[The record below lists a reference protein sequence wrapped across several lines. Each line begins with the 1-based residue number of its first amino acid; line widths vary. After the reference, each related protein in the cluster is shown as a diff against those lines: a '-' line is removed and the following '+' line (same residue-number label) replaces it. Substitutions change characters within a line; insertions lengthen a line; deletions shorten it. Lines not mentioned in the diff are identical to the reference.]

1 MAAQLRFRALFA
13 GTAIAA
19 LALTGCVQSTNDDG
33 EDDSSSS
40 SEESSA
46 LESSAAEETSAASE
60 ESSESTDEES
70 SDDESASE
78 DESASDDASA
88 SEDESES
95 SDSSSSSAASG
106 EAPEDLS
113 DSDLLSSLST
123 QINGAQLM
131 AITADQLASTG
142 TDPEEDLLAEF
153 GEDFAVSPAS
163 CQDPFLDALLA
174 GVHDS
179 DGVLAVDQ
187 EGSLMITAETFDDAD
202 AAEEALQSNRDAA
215 DGCGEVEVTSE
226 GTSGSAELSTSD
238 LEVEGAQS
246 AYEATVEIEGESVAT
261 AGMAYGNSVIT
272 IVDVGQF
279 QGDPAPD
286 NAALLE
292 EVAAAVSAG

>member
-19 LALTGCVQSTNDDG
+19 LALTGCVQSTDDEG
-33 EDDSSSS
+33 GDDSSSS

-46 LESSAAEETSAASE
+46 PESSAPEETTEASE
-60 ESSESTDEES
+60 GSSESTDEES

-123 QINGAQLM
+123 QVNGAQLM

-142 TDPEEDLLAEF
+142 TDPEEDLLEAF

-163 CQDPFLDALLA
+163 CQDPFLNALLG
-174 GVHDS
+174 GVHDT

-187 EGSLMITAETFDDAD
+187 EGSLMVSAETFDDAA
-202 AAEEALQSNRDAA
+202 AAEDALQADRDAA
-215 DGCGEVEVTSE
+215 DGCGEVEVTAD

-238 LEVEGAQS
+238 LEVEGADS
-246 AYEATVEIEGESVAT
+246 AYEATVENEGESYST
-261 AGMAYGNSVIT
+261 AGMAYGNTVIT
-272 IVDVGQF
+272 VVDTGQF
-279 QGDPAPD
+279 EGDPAPD

-292 EVAAAVSAG
+292 EVATALSEG

>member
-1 MAAQLRFRALFA
+1 MEAQLRFRALFA

-19 LALTGCVQSTNDDG
+19 LALTGCVQSTDDEG
-33 EDDSSSS
+33 GDDSSSS

-46 LESSAAEETSAASE
+46 PESRAPEETTEASE

-142 TDPEEDLLAEF
+142 TDPGEDLLEAF

-163 CQDPFLDALLA
+163 CQDPFLNALLG
-174 GVHDS
+174 GVHDT

-187 EGSLMITAETFDDAD
+187 EGSLMVSAETFDDAA
-202 AAEEALQSNRDAA
+202 AAEDALQADRDAA
-215 DGCGEVEVTSE
+215 DGCGEVEVTAD

-238 LEVEGAQS
+238 LEVEGADS
-246 AYEATVEIEGESVAT
+246 AYEATVEIEGESVST
-261 AGMAYGNSVIT
+261 AGMAYGNTVIT
-272 IVDVGQF
+272 VVDTGQF
-279 QGDPAPD
+279 EGDPAPD

-292 EVAAAVSAG
+292 EVATALSEG

>member
-19 LALTGCVQSTNDDG
+19 LALTGCVQSTDDEG
-33 EDDSSSS
+33 GDDSSSS

-46 LESSAAEETSAASE
+46 PESSAPEETTEASE

-88 SEDESES
+88 SED

-106 EAPEDLS
+106 EAPEDFS

-123 QINGAQLM
+123 QVNGAQLM

-142 TDPEEDLLAEF
+142 TDPEEDLLEAF

-163 CQDPFLDALLA
+163 CQDPFLNALLG
-174 GVHDS
+174 GVHDT

-187 EGSLMITAETFDDAD
+187 EGSLMVSAETFDDAA
-202 AAEEALQSNRDAA
+202 AAEDALQADRDAA
-215 DGCGEVEVTSE
+215 DGCGEVEVTADGASE
-226 GTSGSAELSTSD
+226 SAELSTTSD
-238 LEVEGAQS
+238 LEVEGADS
-246 AYEATVEIEGESVAT
+246 AYEATVEIEGESIST
-261 AGMAYGNSVIT
+261 AGMAYGNTVIT
-272 IVDVGQF
+272 VVDTGQIE
-279 QGDPAPD
+279 GDPAPD

-292 EVAAAVSAG
+292 EVATALSEG

>member
-19 LALTGCVQSTNDDG
+19 LALTGCVQSTDDEG
-33 EDDSSSS
+33 GDDSSSS

-46 LESSAAEETSAASE
+46 PESSAPEETTEASE
-60 ESSESTDEES
+60 GSSESTDEES

-123 QINGAQLM
+123 QVNGAQLM

-142 TDPEEDLLAEF
+142 TDPEEDLLEAF

-163 CQDPFLDALLA
+163 CQDPFLNALLG
-174 GVHDS
+174 GVHDT

-187 EGSLMITAETFDDAD
+187 EGSLMVSAETFDDAA
-202 AAEEALQSNRDAA
+202 AAEDALQADRDAA
-215 DGCGEVEVTSE
+215 DGCGEVEVTAD

-238 LEVEGAQS
+238 LEVEGADS
-246 AYEATVEIEGESVAT
+246 AYEATVEIEGESVST
-261 AGMAYGNSVIT
+261 AGMAYGNTVIT
-272 IVDVGQF
+272 VVDTGQF
-279 QGDPAPD
+279 EGDPAPD

-292 EVAAAVSAG
+292 EVATALSEG

>member
-19 LALTGCVQSTNDDG
+19 LALTGCVQSTDDEG
-33 EDDSSSS
+33 GDDSSSS

-46 LESSAAEETSAASE
+46 PESSAPEETTEASE

-123 QINGAQLM
+123 QVNGAQLM

-142 TDPEEDLLAEF
+142 TDPEEDLLEAF

-163 CQDPFLDALLA
+163 CQDPFLNALLG
-174 GVHDS
+174 GVHDT

-187 EGSLMITAETFDDAD
+187 EGSLMVSAETFDDAA
-202 AAEEALQSNRDAA
+202 AAEDALQADRDAA
-215 DGCGEVEVTSE
+215 DGCGEVEVTAD

-238 LEVEGAQS
+238 LEVEGADS
-246 AYEATVEIEGESVAT
+246 AYEATVEIEGESVST
-261 AGMAYGNSVIT
+261 AGMAYGNTVIT
-272 IVDVGQF
+272 VVDTGQF
-279 QGDPAPD
+279 EGDPAPD

-292 EVAAAVSAG
+292 EVATALSEG

>member
-19 LALTGCVQSTNDDG
+19 LALTGCVQSTDDEG
-33 EDDSSSS
+33 GDDSSSS

-46 LESSAAEETSAASE
+46 PESSAPEETTEASD

-142 TDPEEDLLAEF
+142 TDPEEDLLEAF

-163 CQDPFLDALLA
+163 CQDPFLNALLG
-174 GVHDS
+174 GVHDT

-187 EGSLMITAETFDDAD
+187 EGSLMVSAETFDDAA
-202 AAEEALQSNRDAA
+202 AAEDALQADRDAA
-215 DGCGEVEVTSE
+215 DGCGEVEVTAD

-238 LEVEGAQS
+238 LEVEGADS
-246 AYEATVEIEGESVAT
+246 AYEATVEIEGESVST
-261 AGMAYGNSVIT
+261 AGMAYGNTVIT
-272 IVDVGQF
+272 VVDTGQIE
-279 QGDPAPD
+279 GDPAPD

-292 EVAAAVSAG
+292 EVATALSEG

>member
-19 LALTGCVQSTNDDG
+19 LALTGCVQSTDDEG
-33 EDDSSSS
+33 GDDSSSS

-46 LESSAAEETSAASE
+46 PESSAPEETTEASE

-142 TDPEEDLLAEF
+142 TDPEEDLLEAF

-163 CQDPFLDALLA
+163 CQDPFLNALLG
-174 GVHDS
+174 GVHDT

-187 EGSLMITAETFDDAD
+187 EGSLMVSAETFDDAA
-202 AAEEALQSNRDAA
+202 AAEDALQADRDAA
-215 DGCGEVEVTSE
+215 DGCGEVEVTAD

-238 LEVEGAQS
+238 LEVEGADS
-246 AYEATVEIEGESVAT
+246 AYEATVEIEGESVST
-261 AGMAYGNSVIT
+261 AGMAYGNTVIT
-272 IVDVGQF
+272 VVDTGQF
-279 QGDPAPD
+279 EGDPAPD

-292 EVAAAVSAG
+292 EVATALSEG

>member
-1 MAAQLRFRALFA
+1 MAVQLRFRALFA

-19 LALTGCVQSTNDDG
+19 LALTGCVQSTDDEG
-33 EDDSSSS
+33 GDDSSSS

-46 LESSAAEETSAASE
+46 PESSAPEETTEASE

-113 DSDLLSSLST
+113 DSDLLSRLST
-123 QINGAQLM
+123 QVNGAQLM

-142 TDPEEDLLAEF
+142 TDPEEDLLEAF

-163 CQDPFLDALLA
+163 CQDPFLNALLG
-174 GVHDS
+174 GVHDT

-187 EGSLMITAETFDDAD
+187 EGSLMVSAETFDDAA
-202 AAEEALQSNRDAA
+202 AAEDALQADRDAA
-215 DGCGEVEVTSE
+215 DGCGEVEVTAD
-226 GTSGSAELSTSD
+226 GASGSAELSTSD
-238 LEVEGAQS
+238 LEVEGADS
-246 AYEATVEIEGESVAT
+246 AYEATVEIEGESVST
-261 AGMAYGNSVIT
+261 AGMAYGNTVIT
-272 IVDVGQF
+272 VVDTGQF
-279 QGDPAPD
+279 EGDPAPD

-292 EVAAAVSAG
+292 EVATALSEG

>member
-19 LALTGCVQSTNDDG
+19 LALTGCVQSTDDEG
-33 EDDSSSS
+33 GDDSSSS

-46 LESSAAEETSAASE
+46 PESSAPEETTEASE
-60 ESSESTDEES
+60 ESAESTDEES

-123 QINGAQLM
+123 QVNGAQLV

-142 TDPEEDLLAEF
+142 TDPGEDLLEAF

-163 CQDPFLDALLA
+163 CQDPFLNALLG
-174 GVHDS
+174 GVHDT

-187 EGSLMITAETFDDAD
+187 EGSLMVSAETFDDAA
-202 AAEEALQSNRDAA
+202 AAEDALQADRDAA
-215 DGCGEVEVTSE
+215 DGCGEVEVTAD

-238 LEVEGAQS
+238 LEVEGADS
-246 AYEATVEIEGESVAT
+246 AYEATVEIEGESVST
-261 AGMAYGNSVIT
+261 AGMAYGNTVIT
-272 IVDVGQF
+272 VVDTGQF
-279 QGDPAPD
+279 EGDPAPD

-292 EVAAAVSAG
+292 EVATALSEG

>member
-19 LALTGCVQSTNDDG
+19 LALTGCVQSTDDEG
-33 EDDSSSS
+33 GDDSSSS

-46 LESSAAEETSAASE
+46 PESSAPEETTEASE
-60 ESSESTDEES
+60 ESAESTDEES

-88 SEDESES
+88 SEEESES

-142 TDPEEDLLAEF
+142 TDPEEDLLEAF

-163 CQDPFLDALLA
+163 CQDPFLNALLG
-174 GVHDS
+174 GVHDT

-187 EGSLMITAETFDDAD
+187 EGSLMVSAETFDDAA
-202 AAEEALQSNRDAA
+202 AAEDALQADRDAA
-215 DGCGEVEVTSE
+215 DGCGEVEVTAD

-238 LEVEGAQS
+238 LEVEGADS
-246 AYEATVEIEGESVAT
+246 AYEATVEIEGESVST
-261 AGMAYGNSVIT
+261 AGMAYGNTVIT
-272 IVDVGQF
+272 VVDTGQF
-279 QGDPAPD
+279 EGDPTPD

-292 EVAAAVSAG
+292 EVATALSEG

>member
-19 LALTGCVQSTNDDG
+19 LALTGCVQSTDDEG
-33 EDDSSSS
+33 GDDSSSS

-46 LESSAAEETSAASE
+46 PESSAPEETTEASE

-70 SDDESASE
+70 SDDGSASD

-123 QINGAQLM
+123 QVNGAQLM

-142 TDPEEDLLAEF
+142 TDPEEDLLEAF

-163 CQDPFLDALLA
+163 CQDPFLNALLG
-174 GVHDS
+174 GVHDT

-187 EGSLMITAETFDDAD
+187 EGSLMVSAETFDDAA
-202 AAEEALQSNRDAA
+202 AAEDALQADRDAA
-215 DGCGEVEVTSE
+215 DGCGEVEVTAD

-238 LEVEGAQS
+238 LEVEGADS
-246 AYEATVEIEGESVAT
+246 AYEATVEIEGESVST
-261 AGMAYGNSVIT
+261 AGMAYGNTVIT
-272 IVDVGQF
+272 VVDTGQF
-279 QGDPAPD
+279 EGDPAPD

-292 EVAAAVSAG
+292 EVAAALSEG

>member
-19 LALTGCVQSTNDDG
+19 LALTGCVQSTDDEG
-33 EDDSSSS
+33 GDDSSSS

-46 LESSAAEETSAASE
+46 PESSAPEETTEASE

-78 DESASDDASA
+78 DESEA
-88 SEDESES
+88 

-142 TDPEEDLLAEF
+142 TDPEEDLLEAF

-163 CQDPFLDALLA
+163 CQDPFLNALLG
-174 GVHDS
+174 GVHDT

-187 EGSLMITAETFDDAD
+187 EGSLMVSAETFDDAA
-202 AAEEALQSNRDAA
+202 AAEDALQDDRDAA
-215 DGCGEVEVTSE
+215 DGCGEVEVTAD

-238 LEVEGAQS
+238 LEVEGADS
-246 AYEATVEIEGESVAT
+246 AYEATVEIEGESVST
-261 AGMAYGNSVIT
+261 AGMAYGNTVIT
-272 IVDVGQF
+272 VVDTGQF
-279 QGDPAPD
+279 EGDPAPD

-292 EVAAAVSAG
+292 EVATALSEA

>member
-1 MAAQLRFRALFA
+1 MAAQFRFRALFA

-19 LALTGCVQSTNDDG
+19 LALTGCVQSTDDEG
-33 EDDSSSS
+33 GDDSSSS

-46 LESSAAEETSAASE
+46 PESSAPEETTEASE

-78 DESASDDASA
+78 DDSASDDASA

-142 TDPEEDLLAEF
+142 TDPGEDLLEAF

-163 CQDPFLDALLA
+163 CQDPFLNALLG
-174 GVHDS
+174 GVHDT

-187 EGSLMITAETFDDAD
+187 EGSLMVSAETFDDAA
-202 AAEEALQSNRDAA
+202 AAEDALQADRDAA
-215 DGCGEVEVTSE
+215 DGCGEVEVTAD

-238 LEVEGAQS
+238 LEVEGADS
-246 AYEATVEIEGESVAT
+246 AYEATVEIEGESVST
-261 AGMAYGNSVIT
+261 AGMAYGNTVIT
-272 IVDVGQF
+272 VVDTGQF
-279 QGDPAPD
+279 EGDPAPD

-292 EVAAAVSAG
+292 EVATALSEG

>member
-19 LALTGCVQSTNDDG
+19 LALTGCVQSTDDEG
-33 EDDSSSS
+33 GDDSSSS

-46 LESSAAEETSAASE
+46 PESSAPEETTEASE
-60 ESSESTDEES
+60 ESAESTDEES

-123 QINGAQLM
+123 QVNGAQLM

-142 TDPEEDLLAEF
+142 TDPEEDLLEAF

-163 CQDPFLDALLA
+163 CQDPFLNALLG
-174 GVHDS
+174 GVHDT

-187 EGSLMITAETFDDAD
+187 EGSLMVSAETFDDAA
-202 AAEEALQSNRDAA
+202 AAEDALQADRDAA
-215 DGCGEVEVTSE
+215 DGCGEVEVTAD

-238 LEVEGAQS
+238 LEVEGADS
-246 AYEATVEIEGESVAT
+246 AYEATVEIEGESIST
-261 AGMAYGNSVIT
+261 AGMAYGNTVIT
-272 IVDVGQF
+272 VVDTGQF
-279 QGDPAPD
+279 EGDPAPD

-292 EVAAAVSAG
+292 EVATALSEG

>member
-19 LALTGCVQSTNDDG
+19 LALTGCVQSTDDEG
-33 EDDSSSS
+33 GDDSSSS

-46 LESSAAEETSAASE
+46 PESSAPEETTEASE

-142 TDPEEDLLAEF
+142 TDPEEDLLEAF

-163 CQDPFLDALLA
+163 CQDPFLNALLG
-174 GVHDS
+174 GVHDT

-187 EGSLMITAETFDDAD
+187 EGSLMVSAETFDDAA
-202 AAEEALQSNRDAA
+202 AAEDALQADRDAA
-215 DGCGEVEVTSE
+215 DGCGEVEVTAD
-226 GTSGSAELSTSD
+226 GTSESAELSTSD
-238 LEVEGAQS
+238 LEVEGADS
-246 AYEATVEIEGESVAT
+246 AYEATVEIEGESVST
-261 AGMAYGNSVIT
+261 AGMAYGNTVIT
-272 IVDVGQF
+272 VVDTGQF
-279 QGDPAPD
+279 EGDPAPD

-292 EVAAAVSAG
+292 EVATALSEG

>member
-19 LALTGCVQSTNDDG
+19 LALTGCVQSTDDEG
-33 EDDSSSS
+33 GDDSSSS

-46 LESSAAEETSAASE
+46 PESSAPEETTEASE

-106 EAPEDLS
+106 EAPEDFS

-123 QINGAQLM
+123 QVNGAQLM

-142 TDPEEDLLAEF
+142 TDPEEDLLEAF

-163 CQDPFLDALLA
+163 CQDPFLNALLG
-174 GVHDS
+174 GVHDT

-187 EGSLMITAETFDDAD
+187 EGSLMVSAETFDDAA
-202 AAEEALQSNRDAA
+202 AAEDALQADRDAA
-215 DGCGEVEVTSE
+215 DGCGEVEVTAD

-238 LEVEGAQS
+238 LEVEGADS
-246 AYEATVEIEGESVAT
+246 AYEATVEIEGESVST
-261 AGMAYGNSVIT
+261 AGMAYGNTVIT
-272 IVDVGQF
+272 VVDTGQF
-279 QGDPAPD
+279 EGDPAPD

-292 EVAAAVSAG
+292 EVATALSEG

>member
-19 LALTGCVQSTNDDG
+19 LALTGCVQSTDDEG
-33 EDDSSSS
+33 GDDSSSS

-46 LESSAAEETSAASE
+46 PESSAPEETTEASE

-78 DESASDDASA
+78 DESEA
-88 SEDESES
+88 

-142 TDPEEDLLAEF
+142 TDPEEDLLEAF

-163 CQDPFLDALLA
+163 CQDPFLNALLG
-174 GVHDS
+174 GVHDT

-187 EGSLMITAETFDDAD
+187 EGSLMVSAETFDDAA
-202 AAEEALQSNRDAA
+202 AAEDALQADRDAA
-215 DGCGEVEVTSE
+215 DGCGEVEVTAD
-226 GTSGSAELSTSD
+226 GTSESAELSTSD
-238 LEVEGAQS
+238 LEVEGADS
-246 AYEATVEIEGESVAT
+246 AYEATVEIEGESVST
-261 AGMAYGNSVIT
+261 AGMAYGNTVIT
-272 IVDVGQF
+272 VVDTGQF
-279 QGDPAPD
+279 EGDPTPD

-292 EVAAAVSAG
+292 EVATALSEA

>member
-19 LALTGCVQSTNDDG
+19 LALTGCVQSTDDEG
-33 EDDSSSS
+33 GDDSSSS

-46 LESSAAEETSAASE
+46 PESSAPEETTEASE

-123 QINGAQLM
+123 QVNGAQLM

-142 TDPEEDLLAEF
+142 TDPEEDLLEAF

-163 CQDPFLDALLA
+163 CQDPFLNALLG
-174 GVHDS
+174 GVHDT

-187 EGSLMITAETFDDAD
+187 EGSLMVSAETFDDAA
-202 AAEEALQSNRDAA
+202 AAEDALQADRDAA
-215 DGCGEVEVTSE
+215 DGCGEVEVTAD

-238 LEVEGAQS
+238 LEVEGADS
-246 AYEATVEIEGESVAT
+246 AYEATVEIEGESIST
-261 AGMAYGNSVIT
+261 AGMAYGNTVIT
-272 IVDVGQF
+272 VVDTGQF
-279 QGDPAPD
+279 EGDPAPD

-292 EVAAAVSAG
+292 EVATALSEG

>member
-19 LALTGCVQSTNDDG
+19 LALTGCVQSTDDEG
-33 EDDSSSS
+33 GDDSSSS

-46 LESSAAEETSAASE
+46 PESSAPEETTEASD

-95 SDSSSSSAASG
+95 SDSSSSSSASG

-123 QINGAQLM
+123 QVNGAQLM

-142 TDPEEDLLAEF
+142 TDPEEDLLEAF

-163 CQDPFLDALLA
+163 CQDPFLNALLG
-174 GVHDS
+174 GVHDT

-187 EGSLMITAETFDDAD
+187 EGSLMVSAETFDDAA
-202 AAEEALQSNRDAA
+202 AAEDALQADRDAA
-215 DGCGEVEVTSE
+215 DGCGEVEVTAD

-238 LEVEGAQS
+238 LEVEGADS
-246 AYEATVEIEGESVAT
+246 AYEATVEIEGESVST
-261 AGMAYGNSVIT
+261 AGMAYGNTVIT
-272 IVDVGQF
+272 VVDTGQF
-279 QGDPAPD
+279 EGDPAPD

-292 EVAAAVSAG
+292 EVATALSEG

>member
-19 LALTGCVQSTNDDG
+19 LALTGCVQSTDDEG
-33 EDDSSSS
+33 GDDSSSS

-46 LESSAAEETSAASE
+46 PESSAPEETTEASE

-142 TDPEEDLLAEF
+142 TDPEEDLLEAF

-163 CQDPFLDALLA
+163 CQDPFLNALLG
-174 GVHDS
+174 GVHDT

-187 EGSLMITAETFDDAD
+187 EGSLMVSAETFDDAA
-202 AAEEALQSNRDAA
+202 AAEDALQADRDAA
-215 DGCGEVEVTSE
+215 DGCGEVEVTADGASE
-226 GTSGSAELSTSD
+226 SAELSTWD
-238 LEVEGAQS
+238 LEVEGADS
-246 AYEATVEIEGESVAT
+246 AYEATVEIEGESIST
-261 AGMAYGNSVIT
+261 AGMAYGNTVIT
-272 IVDVGQF
+272 VVDTGQIE
-279 QGDPAPD
+279 GDPAPD

-292 EVAAAVSAG
+292 EVATALSEG

>member
-19 LALTGCVQSTNDDG
+19 LALTGCVQSTDDEG
-33 EDDSSSS
+33 GDDSSSS

-46 LESSAAEETSAASE
+46 PESSAPEETTEASE
-60 ESSESTDEES
+60 ESAESTDEES

-88 SEDESES
+88 SEDES

-142 TDPEEDLLAEF
+142 TDPEEDLLEAF

-163 CQDPFLDALLA
+163 CQDPFLNALLG
-174 GVHDS
+174 GVHDT

-187 EGSLMITAETFDDAD
+187 EGSLMVSAETFDDAA
-202 AAEEALQSNRDAA
+202 AAEDALQADRDAA
-215 DGCGEVEVTSE
+215 DGCGEVEVTAD
-226 GTSGSAELSTSD
+226 GTSESAELSTSD
-238 LEVEGAQS
+238 LEVEGADS
-246 AYEATVEIEGESVAT
+246 AYEATVEIEGESIST
-261 AGMAYGNSVIT
+261 AGMAYGNTVIT
-272 IVDVGQF
+272 VVDTGQF
-279 QGDPAPD
+279 EGDPAPD

-292 EVAAAVSAG
+292 EVATALSEG

>member
-19 LALTGCVQSTNDDG
+19 LALTGCVQSTDDEG
-33 EDDSSSS
+33 GDDSSSS

-46 LESSAAEETSAASE
+46 PESSAPEETTEASE
-60 ESSESTDEES
+60 GSSESTDEES

-123 QINGAQLM
+123 QVNGAQLM

-142 TDPEEDLLAEF
+142 TDPEEDLLEAF

-163 CQDPFLDALLA
+163 CQDPFLNALLG
-174 GVHDS
+174 GVHDT

-187 EGSLMITAETFDDAD
+187 EGSLMVSAETFDDAA
-202 AAEEALQSNRDAA
+202 AAEDALQADRDAA
-215 DGCGEVEVTSE
+215 DGCGEVEVTAD

-238 LEVEGAQS
+238 LEVEGADS
-246 AYEATVEIEGESVAT
+246 AYEATVEIEGESYST
-261 AGMAYGNSVIT
+261 AGMAYGNTVIT
-272 IVDVGQF
+272 VVDTGQF
-279 QGDPAPD
+279 EGDPAPD

-292 EVAAAVSAG
+292 EVAAALSEG

>member
-19 LALTGCVQSTNDDG
+19 LALTGCVQSTDDEG
-33 EDDSSSS
+33 GDDSSSS

-46 LESSAAEETSAASE
+46 PESSAPEETTEASE
-60 ESSESTDEES
+60 ESAESTDEES

-88 SEDESES
+88 SEDES

-142 TDPEEDLLAEF
+142 TDPEEDLLEAF

-163 CQDPFLDALLA
+163 CQDPFLNALLG
-174 GVHDS
+174 GVHDT

-187 EGSLMITAETFDDAD
+187 EGSLMVSAETFDDAA
-202 AAEEALQSNRDAA
+202 AAEDALQADRDAA
-215 DGCGEVEVTSE
+215 DGCGEVEVTAD

-238 LEVEGAQS
+238 LEVEGADS
-246 AYEATVEIEGESVAT
+246 AYEATVEIEGESVST
-261 AGMAYGNSVIT
+261 AGMAYGNTVIT
-272 IVDVGQF
+272 VVDTGQF
-279 QGDPAPD
+279 EGDPTPD

-292 EVAAAVSAG
+292 EVATALSEA

>member
-19 LALTGCVQSTNDDG
+19 LALTGCVQSTDDEG
-33 EDDSSSS
+33 GDDSSSS

-46 LESSAAEETSAASE
+46 PEPSAPEETTEVSE
-60 ESSESTDEES
+60 ESAESTDEES

-78 DESASDDASA
+78 NESASDDASA

-95 SDSSSSSAASG
+95 SDSSSSSSASG

-142 TDPEEDLLAEF
+142 TDPEEDLLEAF

-163 CQDPFLDALLA
+163 CQDPFLNALLG
-174 GVHDS
+174 GVHDT

-187 EGSLMITAETFDDAD
+187 EGSLMVSAETFDDAA
-202 AAEEALQSNRDAA
+202 AAEDALQADRDAA
-215 DGCGEVEVTSE
+215 DGCGEVEVTAD

-238 LEVEGAQS
+238 LEVEGADS
-246 AYEATVEIEGESVAT
+246 AYEATVEIEGESVST
-261 AGMAYGNSVIT
+261 AGMAYGNTVIT
-272 IVDVGQF
+272 VVDTGQF
-279 QGDPAPD
+279 EGDPAPD

-292 EVAAAVSAG
+292 EVATALSEG

>member
-19 LALTGCVQSTNDDG
+19 LALTGCVQSTDDEG
-33 EDDSSSS
+33 GDDSSSS

-46 LESSAAEETSAASE
+46 PESSAPEETTEASE

-113 DSDLLSSLST
+113 NSDLLSSLST

-142 TDPEEDLLAEF
+142 TDPEEDLLEAF

-163 CQDPFLDALLA
+163 CQDPFLNALLG
-174 GVHDS
+174 GVHDT

-187 EGSLMITAETFDDAD
+187 EGSLMVSAETFDDAA
-202 AAEEALQSNRDAA
+202 AAEDALQADRDAA
-215 DGCGEVEVTSE
+215 DGCGEVEVTADGASE
-226 GTSGSAELSTSD
+226 SAELSTSD
-238 LEVEGAQS
+238 LEVEGADS
-246 AYEATVEIEGESVAT
+246 AYEATVEIEGESIST
-261 AGMAYGNSVIT
+261 AGMAYGNTVIT
-272 IVDVGQF
+272 VVDTGQIE
-279 QGDPAPD
+279 GDPAPD

-292 EVAAAVSAG
+292 EVATALSEG

>member
-19 LALTGCVQSTNDDG
+19 LALTGCVQSTDDEG
-33 EDDSSSS
+33 GDDSSSS

-46 LESSAAEETSAASE
+46 PESSAPEETTEASE
-60 ESSESTDEES
+60 ESAESTDEES

-123 QINGAQLM
+123 QVNGAQLM

-142 TDPEEDLLAEF
+142 TDPGEDLLEAF

-163 CQDPFLDALLA
+163 CQDPFLNALLG
-174 GVHDS
+174 GVHDT

-187 EGSLMITAETFDDAD
+187 EGSLMVSAETFDDAA
-202 AAEEALQSNRDAA
+202 AAEDALQADRDAA
-215 DGCGEVEVTSE
+215 DGCGEVEVTADGASE
-226 GTSGSAELSTSD
+226 SAELSTSD
-238 LEVEGAQS
+238 LEVEGADS
-246 AYEATVEIEGESVAT
+246 AYEATVEIEGESIST
-261 AGMAYGNSVIT
+261 AGMAYGNTVIT
-272 IVDVGQF
+272 VVDTGQIE
-279 QGDPAPD
+279 GDPAPD

-292 EVAAAVSAG
+292 EVATALSEG

>member
-19 LALTGCVQSTNDDG
+19 LALTGCVQSTDDEG
-33 EDDSSSS
+33 GDDSSSS

-46 LESSAAEETSAASE
+46 PESSAPEETTEASE
-60 ESSESTDEES
+60 ESAESTDEES

-88 SEDESES
+88 SEEESES

-123 QINGAQLM
+123 QVNGAQLV

-142 TDPEEDLLAEF
+142 TDPEEDLLEAF

-163 CQDPFLDALLA
+163 CQDPFLNALLG
-174 GVHDS
+174 GVHDT

-187 EGSLMITAETFDDAD
+187 EGSLMVSAETFDDAA
-202 AAEEALQSNRDAA
+202 AAEDALQADRDAA
-215 DGCGEVEVTSE
+215 DGCGEVEVTAD

-238 LEVEGAQS
+238 LEVEGADS
-246 AYEATVEIEGESVAT
+246 AYEATVEIEGESVST
-261 AGMAYGNSVIT
+261 AGMAYGNTVIT
-272 IVDVGQF
+272 VVDTGQF
-279 QGDPAPD
+279 EGDPAPD

-292 EVAAAVSAG
+292 EVATALSEG

>member
-19 LALTGCVQSTNDDG
+19 LALTGCVQSTDDEG
-33 EDDSSSS
+33 GDDSSSS

-46 LESSAAEETSAASE
+46 PESSAPEETTEASE

-70 SDDESASE
+70 SDDE
-78 DESASDDASA
+78 SA

-142 TDPEEDLLAEF
+142 TDPGEDLLEAF

-163 CQDPFLDALLA
+163 CQDPFLNALLG
-174 GVHDS
+174 GVHDT

-187 EGSLMITAETFDDAD
+187 EGSLMVSAETFDDAA
-202 AAEEALQSNRDAA
+202 AAEDALQADRDAA
-215 DGCGEVEVTSE
+215 DGCGEVEVTAD

-238 LEVEGAQS
+238 LEVEGADS
-246 AYEATVEIEGESVAT
+246 AYEATVEIEGESVST
-261 AGMAYGNSVIT
+261 AGMAYGNTVIT
-272 IVDVGQF
+272 VVDTGQF
-279 QGDPAPD
+279 EGDPAPD

-292 EVAAAVSAG
+292 EVATALSEG

>member
-46 LESSAAEETSAASE
+46 PESSAAEETSAASE
-60 ESSESTDEES
+60 ESSESSDDES
-70 SDDESASE
+70 SDDESTD
-78 DESASDDASA
+78 DESADDEPSDDTSSSDDAS
-88 SEDESES
+88 
-95 SDSSSSSAASG
+95 SDSSAASG

-142 TDPEEDLLAEF
+142 TDPEEDLLEAF

-163 CQDPFLDALLA
+163 CQDPFLNALLA
-174 GVHDS
+174 GVHDT
-179 DGVLAVDQ
+179 DGVLATDQ
-187 EGSLMITAETFDDAD
+187 EGSLMVSAETFDDAA
-202 AAEEALQSNRDAA
+202 AAEDALQADRDAA
-215 DGCGEVEVTSE
+215 DGCGEVEVTAD

-238 LEVEGAQS
+238 LEVEGADS
-246 AYEATVEIEGESVAT
+246 AYEATVENEGESYST
-261 AGMAYGNSVIT
+261 AGMAYGNTVIT
-272 IVDVGQF
+272 VVDTGQF
-279 QGDPAPD
+279 EGDPAPD

>member
-19 LALTGCVQSTNDDG
+19 LALTGCVQSTDDEG
-33 EDDSSSS
+33 GDDSSSS

-46 LESSAAEETSAASE
+46 PESSAPEETTEASE
-60 ESSESTDEES
+60 ESAESTDAES

-123 QINGAQLM
+123 QVNGAQLM

-142 TDPEEDLLAEF
+142 TDPEEDLLEAF

-163 CQDPFLDALLA
+163 CQDPFLNALLG
-174 GVHDS
+174 GVHDT

-187 EGSLMITAETFDDAD
+187 EGSLMVSAETFDDAA
-202 AAEEALQSNRDAA
+202 AAEDALQADRDAA
-215 DGCGEVEVTSE
+215 DGCGEVEVTAD

-238 LEVEGAQS
+238 LEVEGADS
-246 AYEATVEIEGESVAT
+246 AYEATVEIEGESVST
-261 AGMAYGNSVIT
+261 AGMAYGNTVIT
-272 IVDVGQF
+272 VVDTGQF
-279 QGDPAPD
+279 EGDPAPD

-292 EVAAAVSAG
+292 EVAAALSEG

>member
-19 LALTGCVQSTNDDG
+19 LALTGCVQSTDDEG
-33 EDDSSSS
+33 GDDSSSS

-46 LESSAAEETSAASE
+46 PESSAPEETTEASE

-70 SDDESASE
+70 SD

-123 QINGAQLM
+123 QVNGAQLM

-142 TDPEEDLLAEF
+142 TDPEEDLLEAF

-163 CQDPFLDALLA
+163 CQDPFLNALLG
-174 GVHDS
+174 GVHDT

-187 EGSLMITAETFDDAD
+187 EGSLMVSAETFDDAA
-202 AAEEALQSNRDAA
+202 AAEDALQADRDAA
-215 DGCGEVEVTSE
+215 DGCGEVEVTAD

-238 LEVEGAQS
+238 LEVEGADS
-246 AYEATVEIEGESVAT
+246 AYEATVEIEGESVST
-261 AGMAYGNSVIT
+261 AGMAYGNTVIT
-272 IVDVGQF
+272 VVDTGQF
-279 QGDPAPD
+279 EGDPAPD

-292 EVAAAVSAG
+292 EVATALSEG

>member
-19 LALTGCVQSTNDDG
+19 LALTGCVQSTDDEG
-33 EDDSSSS
+33 GDDSSSS

-46 LESSAAEETSAASE
+46 PESSAPEETTEASE
-60 ESSESTDEES
+60 ESAESTDEES

-123 QINGAQLM
+123 QVNGAQLM

-142 TDPEEDLLAEF
+142 TDPEEDLLEAF
-153 GEDFAVSPAS
+153 GKDFAVSPAS
-163 CQDPFLDALLA
+163 CQDPFLNALLG
-174 GVHDS
+174 GVHDT

-187 EGSLMITAETFDDAD
+187 EGSLMVSAETFDDAA
-202 AAEEALQSNRDAA
+202 AAEDALQADRDAA
-215 DGCGEVEVTSE
+215 DGCGEVEVTAD
-226 GTSGSAELSTSD
+226 GTSESAELSTSD
-238 LEVEGAQS
+238 LEVEGADS
-246 AYEATVEIEGESVAT
+246 AYEATVEIEGESIST
-261 AGMAYGNSVIT
+261 AGMAYGNTVIT
-272 IVDVGQF
+272 VVDTGQIE
-279 QGDPAPD
+279 GDPAPD

-292 EVAAAVSAG
+292 EVATALSEG

>member
-19 LALTGCVQSTNDDG
+19 LALTGCVQSTDDEG
-33 EDDSSSS
+33 GDDSSSS

-46 LESSAAEETSAASE
+46 PESSAPEETTEASE

-78 DESASDDASA
+78 DESEA
-88 SEDESES
+88 

-142 TDPEEDLLAEF
+142 TDPEEDLLEAF

-163 CQDPFLDALLA
+163 CQDPFLNALLG
-174 GVHDS
+174 GVHDT

-187 EGSLMITAETFDDAD
+187 EGSLMVSAETFDDAA
-202 AAEEALQSNRDAA
+202 AAEDALQADRDAA
-215 DGCGEVEVTSE
+215 DGCGEVEVTAD

-238 LEVEGAQS
+238 LEVEGADS
-246 AYEATVEIEGESVAT
+246 AYEATVEIEGESVST
-261 AGMAYGNSVIT
+261 AGMAYGNTVIT
-272 IVDVGQF
+272 VVDTGQF
-279 QGDPAPD
+279 EGDPAPD

-292 EVAAAVSAG
+292 EVATALSEA

>member
-1 MAAQLRFRALFA
+1 MAPQLRFRALFA

-19 LALTGCVQSTNDDG
+19 LALTGCVQSTDDEG
-33 EDDSSSS
+33 GDDSSSS

-46 LESSAAEETSAASE
+46 PESSAPEETTEASE
-60 ESSESTDEES
+60 ESAESTDEES

-106 EAPEDLS
+106 EAPEDFS

-142 TDPEEDLLAEF
+142 TDPEEDLLEAF

-163 CQDPFLDALLA
+163 CQDPFLNALLG
-174 GVHDS
+174 GVHDT

-187 EGSLMITAETFDDAD
+187 EGSLMVSAETFDDAA
-202 AAEEALQSNRDAA
+202 AAEDALQADRDAA
-215 DGCGEVEVTSE
+215 DGCGEVEVTAD

-238 LEVEGAQS
+238 LEVEGADS
-246 AYEATVEIEGESVAT
+246 AYEATVEIEGESVST
-261 AGMAYGNSVIT
+261 AGMAYGNTVIT
-272 IVDVGQF
+272 VVDTGQF
-279 QGDPAPD
+279 EGDPAPD

-292 EVAAAVSAG
+292 EVATALSEG

>member
-19 LALTGCVQSTNDDG
+19 LALTGCVQSTDDEG
-33 EDDSSSS
+33 GDDSSSS

-46 LESSAAEETSAASE
+46 PESSAPEETTEASE

-142 TDPEEDLLAEF
+142 TDPEEDLLEAF

-163 CQDPFLDALLA
+163 CQDPFLNALLG
-174 GVHDS
+174 GVHDT

-187 EGSLMITAETFDDAD
+187 EGSLMVSAETFDDAA
-202 AAEEALQSNRDAA
+202 AAEDALQADRDAA
-215 DGCGEVEVTSE
+215 DGCGEVEVTAD

-238 LEVEGAQS
+238 LEVEGADS
-246 AYEATVEIEGESVAT
+246 AYEATVEIEGESVST
-261 AGMAYGNSVIT
+261 AGMAYGNTVIT
-272 IVDVGQF
+272 VVDTGQIE
-279 QGDPAPD
+279 GDPAPD

-292 EVAAAVSAG
+292 EVATALSEG

>member
-19 LALTGCVQSTNDDG
+19 LALTGCVQSTDDEG
-33 EDDSSSS
+33 GDDSSSS

-46 LESSAAEETSAASE
+46 PESSAPEETTEASE

-142 TDPEEDLLAEF
+142 TDPEEDLLEAF

-163 CQDPFLDALLA
+163 CQDPFLNALLG
-174 GVHDS
+174 GVHDT

-187 EGSLMITAETFDDAD
+187 EGSLMVSAETFDDAA
-202 AAEEALQSNRDAA
+202 AAEDALQADRDAA
-215 DGCGEVEVTSE
+215 DGCGEVEVTAD

-238 LEVEGAQS
+238 LEVEGADS
-246 AYEATVEIEGESVAT
+246 AYEATVEIEGESIST
-261 AGMAYGNSVIT
+261 AGMAYGNTVIMV
-272 IVDVGQF
+272 VDTGQYE
-279 QGDPAPD
+279 GDPAPD

-292 EVAAAVSAG
+292 EVATALSEG

>member
-19 LALTGCVQSTNDDG
+19 LALTGCVQSTDDEG
-33 EDDSSSS
+33 GDDSSSS

-46 LESSAAEETSAASE
+46 PESSAPEETTEASE

-142 TDPEEDLLAEF
+142 TDPEEDLLEAF

-163 CQDPFLDALLA
+163 CQDPFLNALLG
-174 GVHDS
+174 GVHDT

-187 EGSLMITAETFDDAD
+187 EGSLMVSAETFDDAA
-202 AAEEALQSNRDAA
+202 AAEDALQADRDAA
-215 DGCGEVEVTSE
+215 DGCGEVEVTAD

-238 LEVEGAQS
+238 LEVEGADS
-246 AYEATVEIEGESVAT
+246 AYEATVEIEGESIST
-261 AGMAYGNSVIT
+261 AGMAYGNTVIT
-272 IVDVGQF
+272 VVDTGQF
-279 QGDPAPD
+279 EGDPAPD

-292 EVAAAVSAG
+292 EVATALSEG

>member
-1 MAAQLRFRALFA
+1 MAPQLRFRALFA

-19 LALTGCVQSTNDDG
+19 LALTGCVQSTDDEG
-33 EDDSSSS
+33 GDDSSSS

-46 LESSAAEETSAASE
+46 PESSAPEETTEASE
-60 ESSESTDEES
+60 ESAESTDEES

-106 EAPEDLS
+106 EAPEDFS

-123 QINGAQLM
+123 QVNGAQLM

-142 TDPEEDLLAEF
+142 TDPEEDLLEAF

-163 CQDPFLDALLA
+163 CQDPFLNALLG
-174 GVHDS
+174 GVHDT
-179 DGVLAVDQ
+179 DGVLAVYQ
-187 EGSLMITAETFDDAD
+187 EGSLMVSAETFDDAA
-202 AAEEALQSNRDAA
+202 AAEDALQADRDAA
-215 DGCGEVEVTSE
+215 DGCGEVEVTAD

-238 LEVEGAQS
+238 LEVEGADS
-246 AYEATVEIEGESVAT
+246 AYEATVEIEGESVST
-261 AGMAYGNSVIT
+261 AGMAYGNTVIT
-272 IVDVGQF
+272 VVDTGQF
-279 QGDPAPD
+279 EGDPAPD

-292 EVAAAVSAG
+292 EVATALSEG